1 MLVHLASYL
10 HEPYNQILTLLAPI
24 FATGFLWIVPAI
36 KRKFLRWSYTR
47 TINKWSAL
55 LKSPHEL
62 SDAVVNRISEML
74 DEAVVARA
82 HEDLALP
89 PGTSDGD
96 INDVSHQEGQDDRRS
111 TTNVKARRLPERS
124 IDSEPSKR
132 LPKARA
138 RMKNA

>member
-47 TINKWSAL
+47 AINKWSAL

-62 SDAVVNRISEML
+62 SDAVVDRISEML
-74 DEAVVARA
+74 DDALVARA

-89 PGTSDGD
+89 PGASDGD
-96 INDVSHQEGQDDRRS
+96 INDVSHQEDQEGRRS
-111 TTNVKARRLPERS
+111 TTNVKARAIPGHS
-124 IDSEPSKR
+124 VDSKPSKK

-138 RMKNA
+138 TMKNA